1 MKNTPER
8 LKAMDNIVMAVKYF
22 NEHISETGY
31 QIERHIS
38 ADNEYIYLRIK
49 TPRDD
54 KYAAYPEVYIN
65 GRILVRRVFQLHHA
79 QRQAVDEQKDIRPAV
94 DRLAIIGV
102 FYGKLIDRPEDI
114 VLRFI
119 EVDQRHHP
127 RQSGLRDKLD
137 AVHHPVIHLM

>member
-65 GRILVRRVFQLHHA
+65 DDWYGTGMVSFGIATTGYGDHSFGQA
-79 QRQAVDEQKDIRPAV
+79 QRALHGLEC
-94 DRLAIIGV
+94 AIELV
-102 FYGKLIDRPEDI
+102 KVMTATAEA
-114 VLRFI
+114 
-119 EVDQRHHP
+119 
-127 RQSGLRDKLD
+127 SGLT
-137 AVHHPVIHLM
+137 VHR